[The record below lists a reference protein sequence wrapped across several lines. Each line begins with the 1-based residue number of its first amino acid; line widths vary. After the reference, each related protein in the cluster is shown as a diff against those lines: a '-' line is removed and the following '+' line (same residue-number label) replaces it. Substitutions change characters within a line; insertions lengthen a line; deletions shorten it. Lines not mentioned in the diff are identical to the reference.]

1 MSIYVYV
8 YFGYQTMNTID
19 ICIMWSIHD
28 HILILY
34 YINQN
39 YWDFY
44 GLYAHLMLVQS
55 RRLYLELESSICLQ
69 SRGHFMYRRNAIVF
83 VKGQTLFVYVIASLR
98 AFLPIEIHCY
108 VICITVMELLLFIYD
123 HDCSFHMFIY

>member
-1 MSIYVYV
+1 MKISVLSNKNKNGCPEKWNRV
-8 YFGYQTMNTID
+8 SPFE
-19 ICIMWSIHD
+19 
-28 HILILY
+28 
-34 YINQN
+34 
-39 YWDFY
+39 
-44 GLYAHLMLVQS
+44 VQS

-108 VICITVMELLLFIYD
+108 VICITVRELLLFIYD